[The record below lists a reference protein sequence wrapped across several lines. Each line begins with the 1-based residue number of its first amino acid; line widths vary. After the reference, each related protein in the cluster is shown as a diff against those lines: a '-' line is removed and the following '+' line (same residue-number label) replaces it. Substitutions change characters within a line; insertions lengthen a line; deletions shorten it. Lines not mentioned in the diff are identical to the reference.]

1 MANLFFFERTH
12 TKKDKMKHRRSLG
25 IKNTDSNLEL
35 FIKLKTI
42 MISSKKK
49 KMQVTMR
56 FALFVQK
63 IVITQWL
70 KEEIY

>member
-49 KMQVTMR
+49 S
-56 FALFVQK
+56 
-63 IVITQWL
+63 
-70 KEEIY
+70 